1 MSLLFKT
8 DVVYTGIAQ
17 AKHILELLITPQD
30 KLDYMNKMLSSVKAT
45 SNYLT
50 INNADDVVTSLL
62 SHVRAVQSKG
72 AKALSLPYTLK
83 AIIFVMQHGLQNSDF
98 IALSPDFG
106 VSYSDVTGNVLKI
119 YSLNGGDFY
128 NHTEFF
134 SVGKPDGFNVLRNRL
149 ASPSP
154 IVAYNT
160 IGGFEF
166 TNGIILGNCVDITAA
181 GGGTFTELRDI
192 AAFNTAIGAKLAINA
207 TASSSNA
214 TISIPTTSENA
225 VGYSKQ
231 IVLGDQNSHR
241 AAGVVSAYHY
251 GSVDS
256 KIFFNGST
264 ILANTESS
272 GMLSL
277 SSKKVTPVLIGRG
290 LTSNIIE
297 MWFIDS
303 NSDSIAVALSNHL
316 NRKNMLQA
324 T

>member
-8 DVVYTGIAQ
+8 GITYTGIAQ

-30 KLDYMNKMLSSVKAT
+30 KLDYMNEMLSSVKAT
-45 SNYLT
+45 TNYLT
-50 INNADDVVTSLL
+50 INNVDDVVMSLL

-83 AIIFVMQHGLQNSDF
+83 AIIFVKQYGLLNSDF

-106 VSYSDVTGNVLKI
+106 VSYSEVTGVVSKV

-128 NHTEFF
+128 NYTDSF
-134 SVGKPDGFNVLRNRL
+134 SVAKQDGFNVLRNRV

-154 IVAYNT
+154 TIAYNT
-160 IGGFEF
+160 PNGFEF

-181 GGGTFTELRDI
+181 GGGSFTELRDI
-192 AAFNTAIGAKLAINA
+192 AAFNTVIGAKLSINA

-231 IVLGDQNSHR
+231 AVLGDQNSIR
-241 AAGVVSAYHY
+241 AAGIVSTYRY
-251 GSVDS
+251 GTTES
-256 KIFFNGST
+256 KVFFNGST
-264 ILANTESS
+264 VVANTESS
-272 GMLSL
+272 AMLSL
-277 SSKKVTPVLIGRG
+277 SGKKVIPVLIGRG
-290 LTSNIIE
+290 LNSNIIE

-303 NSDSIAVALSNHL
+303 NSDSVALALSNHL
-316 NRKNMLQA
+316 NRKNMLQG